1 MSEVLRETLNVAS
14 PDELYELLI
23 KAHEGL
29 SEAECLKLDAK
40 LIILL
45 SNHIGDIDVLRSAI
59 AKAKERE

>member
-1 MSEVLRETLNVAS
+1 MSAALRETLNVAV

-29 SEAECLKLDAK
+29 SEAESLKLNAK

-45 SNHIGDIDVLRSAI
+45 SNHIGHLEVIRGAI
-59 AKAKERE
+59 AKAKGHV